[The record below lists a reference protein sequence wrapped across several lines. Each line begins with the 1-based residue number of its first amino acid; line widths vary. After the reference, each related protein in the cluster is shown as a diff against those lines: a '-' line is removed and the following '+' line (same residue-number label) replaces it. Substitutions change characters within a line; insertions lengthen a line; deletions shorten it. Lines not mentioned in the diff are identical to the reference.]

1 MRFVPEAHCQMCAHK
16 RAEKETA
23 ACGDASS
30 LSRQRWPTIP
40 HIMLC
45 RISNAPHT
53 SITAQNANITWH
65 WSFSLYF
72 KRLCYHAPNW
82 NECCC
87 SGRFQGFH
95 LVSWWRALYGPPAL
109 GVWTSKSSDCKVNGA
124 HTYVAKEASRRHT
137 NLSEGLAISTECGC
151 RRLAS
156 WRTKRSKQII
166 ESRAQGGSQDKNEDT
181 FLCLFL
187 FLL

>member
-1 MRFVPEAHCQMCAHK
+1 MPEAHCQMCAHK

-87 SGRFQGFH
+87 SVSTQIHSGYSTGVFRGFISCPDEELCMDH
-95 LVSWWRALYGPPAL
+95 LRSGSGQAKALIARWMERIRMWRRKCHVDTQTFRR
-109 GVWTSKSSDCKVNGA
+109 VWLSPQSVGA
-124 HTYVAKEASRRHT
+124 
-137 NLSEGLAISTECGC
+137 
-151 RRLAS
+151 
-156 WRTKRSKQII
+156 
-166 ESRAQGGSQDKNEDT
+166 ED
-181 FLCLFL
+181 
-187 FLL
+187 